1 MKSSQTL
8 RGSFSAVS
16 IATIA
21 TKYSFCKVFRDLQDL
36 QSFAPLRSQN
46 FNKNSFFLSFFLSLF
61 FFFFFS
67 FFFLFF
73 FNARIGRKIIPE
85 KKEKVGP
92 FECDVLE
99 KQSRV
104 SARCYP
110 LTVRILHNGKRKR
123 TPKRQTNPC
132 PYSTDP
138 GSEDPPN

>member
-1 MKSSQTL
+1 MPEISS
-8 RGSFSAVS
+8 
-16 IATIA
+16 I
-21 TKYSFCKVFRDLQDL
+21 FRIFLPAL
-36 QSFAPLRSQN
+36 FSQN
-46 FNKNSFFLSFFLSLF
+46 LETFCHFLNISVKFRHFFLFLGNF
-61 FFFFFS
+61 FFF
-67 FFFLFF
+67 
-73 FNARIGRKIIPE
+73 ARIGRKIIPE

-123 TPKRQTNPC
+123 TPKRQTNHC